1 MTLFAE
7 INNRF
12 NAVESLINKRNEIK
26 TTAADCAMDYVF
38 DPNNKEAKA
47 KADSMVFVLDINAT
61 EIRVAVERLAN
72 YLGYC
77 ITGTQGELD
86 AYIRVYKTIKAAF
99 KANYTAMFKQAE
111 TTNKH
116 LRQSALA
123 DYNKTI

>member
-26 TTAADCAMDYVF
+26 TTAADC
-38 DPNNKEAKA
+38 
-47 KADSMVFVLDINAT
+47 SMLDVNAT
-61 EIRVAVERLAN
+61 EIMDAVKRLAR

-77 ITGTQGELD
+77 VIGTQGELD

-111 TTNKH
+111 TTDKH
-116 LRQSALA
+116 LRRSALA